1 MAAHPPHAPFI
12 ATMAGMD
19 IATAAD
25 LAPIAAQLKMLK
37 QQLNLLTQQV
47 NLLTQQVNA
56 LPTLA
61 QINAAIAAALVPH
74 NAPAVAAAATA
85 TAQAIA
91 AARARN
97 AHDRDGEVYAV
108 VPRADGAAPAHWP
121 PGLDR
126 AALLTCPIFD
136 VNALLAEYQLP
147 AAGTARVRRNALA
160 LHIGTKR
167 M

>member
-1 MAAHPPHAPFI
+1 MAAPGPFAPVI
-12 ATMAGMD
+12 AALAGMD
-19 IATAAD
+19 IATNASVQAA
-25 LAPIAAQLKMLK
+25 IAAAIGPLEAK
-37 QQLNLLTQQV
+37 
-47 NLLTQQVNA
+47 VNA

-61 QINAAIAAALVPH
+61 QINAAIAAALAPH

-85 TAQAIA
+85 TAQTIA

-108 VPRADGAAPAHWP
+108 VPCADGAAPAHWP

-126 AALLTCPIFD
+126 AALATCNIAD
-136 VNALLAEYQLP
+136 VIALLAEYKLP
-147 AAGTARVRRNALA
+147 TAGTARVRRNALS

>member
-1 MAAHPPHAPFI
+1 MAAPGPHAPFV
-12 ATMAGMD
+12 AAMAGMG
-19 IATAAD
+19 IATTADIQAAI
-25 LAPIAAQLKMLK
+25 APLAAQLDALTLK
-37 QQLNLLTQQV
+37 V
-47 NLLTQQVNA
+47 DA

-61 QINAAIAAALVPH
+61 QINASIAAALAQH
-74 NAPAVAAAATA
+74 NAPAIAATAAA

-126 AALLTCPIFD
+126 AALAASPIAD

-147 AAGTARVRRNALA
+147 AAGTARARRNALA
-160 LHIGTKR
+160 LHIGTVR
-167 M
+167 L